1 MAASGRAT
9 VVGLAALAGLAL
21 VLAGTPR
28 RPGEA
33 CLAALWR
40 EARRLVRVLWDGDMQ
55 GRRER
60 QRATVALSHLARLRR
75 KADELAPELDGVETA
90 LGDAVRAGDAV
101 RGRAEQRLNGIEA
114 RFEAI
119 LAEADA
125 LAVVED
131 VRQARKDLVAHVG
144 AVGLSRVDQLRAA
157 FKLRQ
162 NSF

>member
-1 MAASGRAT
+1 M
-9 VVGLAALAGLAL
+9 VGLAALAGLAL
-21 VLAGTPR
+21 ALADAPR

-33 CLAALWR
+33 RLAALWR
-40 EARRLVRVLWDGDMQ
+40 EARRLMRVLWDGDMQ

-75 KADELAPELDGVETA
+75 KADELAPELDGVETT
-90 LGDAVRAGDAV
+90 LWDAARAGDA
-101 RGRAEQRLNGIEA
+101 GRRKAEQRLNGIEA

-119 LAEADA
+119 LLEADA
-125 LAVVED
+125 LAVVDD
-131 VRQARKDLVAHVG
+131 VRQARKELVAHVG
-144 AVGLSRVDQLRAA
+144 AVGLSRVDQLRTV